1 MLGLRPVAG
10 THREGGVDRA
20 QERVAV
26 AARCCDS
33 ERFDPVVH
41 QPLDRR
47 RRRLAGD
54 RVIDDAGE
62 RVEVGPRAL
71 LDAGLPEQPADDAR
85 DSGMVPYATV
95 PGTLAPAPPPRGV
108 PPPALTATAAATVPY
123 TTPTPSIEPSAW
135 SEPSTSTELPAS
147 SPLPAWSEPPTF
159 PEPPSPATVGAR
171 RNPAATLLIG
181 VAVVAVIATVAL
193 FVWLQQ
199 RGPASINASNAA
211 SAIVTPAPAS
221 FAAASPPTPI
231 ASAPTRTTAADA
243 PTALVERTPVDA
255 PPAGEAKIDHPPDAA
270 PGPATAVPVERATI
284 DGDAASSAAT
294 ASPRPARPRRES
306 PAPARADNAAVPKP
320 AAPRVPSVSAQCS
333 DILQKASLEP
343 LTATE
348 AAYLKREC
356 R

>member
-1 MLGLRPVAG
+1 
-10 THREGGVDRA
+10 
-20 QERVAV
+20 
-26 AARCCDS
+26 
-33 ERFDPVVH
+33 
-41 QPLDRR
+41 
-47 RRRLAGD
+47 
-54 RVIDDAGE
+54 
-62 RVEVGPRAL
+62 
-71 LDAGLPEQPADDAR
+71 
-85 DSGMVPYATV
+85 MVPYATV

-135 SEPSTSTELPAS
+135 SEPSTSTELPA
-147 SPLPAWSEPPTF
+147 WSEPPTF

-199 RGPASINASNAA
+199 RGPASINAGNAA
-211 SAIVTPAPAS
+211 SAIATPAAAS
-221 FAAASPPTPI
+221 FAAPSLPTPV
-231 ASAPTRTTAADA
+231 ASAPTRTTAAKA
-243 PTALVERTPVDA
+243 PTPLVERTPA
-255 PPAGEAKIDHPPDAA
+255 ETPPAVEAKIDLPPDAA
-270 PGPATAVPVERATI
+270 PVPPTAVPVERATV
-284 DGDAASSAAT
+284 DGEAASGVAT
-294 ASPRPARPRRES
+294 APPRPARPRREA
-306 PAPARADNAAVPKP
+306 PPPARADNAAVPKP
-320 AAPRVPSVSAQCS
+320 AAPLAPAVSARCS